1 VTRRGGMT
9 MLVGGDA
16 ALKREKITSVEL
28 TQILLGQKNLK
39 KIHVV
44 DSVATIE
51 WSHDGTF

>member
-1 VTRRGGMT
+1 